1 MSISLSFLGRL
12 KLSGVIFALSLLTG
26 VGLTFHDA
34 QAVACDCNCQVG
46 SIPATAATCS
56 ACPAAC
62 TARCTG
68 SLGAYQTHIC
78 VEPTPA
84 PAPAPSTGPGTC
96 ACACGSLDHVSSFGV
111 NSCAQCQ
118 NFCTT
123 SCREQGLAGPATSA
137 CGPAP
142 AGTTPSAPPS
152 SRTPRRTPTPTT
164 PAPTPTPTPAP
175 APAPTP
181 TPDATNGNTSGFS
194 GTGVCQVNCIP
205 QRVITCNNDADCQ
218 ASCTSGCPNMVANS
232 ACATNPAAAC
242 VPHADGTKTCAFQC
256 TVRPSDTCEVGDRGN
271 AQCGSRCAAL
281 CAPATGASGSA
292 PPVCSTAPA
301 PACGSGPTAAA
312 PTDTVGPAGSR
323 GGSVSPTDATQ
334 LTNPV
339 TGANNI
345 PDVIG
350 KGVRTLLGVVGAIA
364 LLMFVLGGVRW
375 ILAAGDPKAVT
386 AASETL
392 RNATIGL
399 AIIFFSYSIISLGI
413 GLVNQL
419 GALGTP
425 TQTETDTA
433 RGEAGGATN
442 SVAAGSA
449 QGGATDRVVSSA
461 AGDEGSGTC
470 TCHPDGILSS
480 IAARAAPA
488 DLVATARR
496 YCEQPPANGRF
507 DSTSLT
513 CTGNSTQSVC
523 SQVQAGIQAQAAAV
537 HMNAVC
543 DWVAGGGSGGGGGDT
558 AQAPAQAPVQNI
570 ARTPGP
576 QGSCRC
582 APSGLSSFA
591 VSLAPEAQVNQA
603 RRYCEGGPAYGT
615 FDRNSFTCTG
625 TSSAIDCRQVEST
638 IQSQLPRGIT
648 VSCAW
653 TAQ

>member
-1 MSISLSFLGRL
+1 MSTFLSFFGRL
-12 KLSGVIFALSLLTG
+12 KLSGVVFVLSLLIGT
-26 VGLTFHDA
+26 GLTMHDA
-34 QAVACDCNCQVG
+34 QAVACDCSCQTG

-62 TARCTG
+62 TTRCTG
-68 SLGAYQTHIC
+68 SLGAYQTYLC

-96 ACACGSLDHVSSFGV
+96 ACACGSIEHTSSFGV

-118 NFCTT
+118 NFCAT
-123 SCREQGLAGPATSA
+123 SCREQGLTGTAAAVCTPT
-137 CGPAP
+137 P
-142 AGTTPSAPPS
+142 AGTTPSAPS
-152 SRTPRRTPTPTT
+152 APRAPRPT
-164 PAPTPTPTPAP
+164 PTPTPTPATS

-181 TPDATNGNTSGFS
+181 TPAPGATNGDTSGFS

-232 ACATNPAAAC
+232 VCATNPAAAC

-256 TVRPSDTCEVGDRGN
+256 TVRPSDSCEVGDRGN

-292 PPVCSTAPA
+292 PPVCSTTPA
-301 PACGSGPTAAA
+301 PACGAGPTAAT
-312 PTDTVGPAGSR
+312 PTEQVAPAGG
-323 GGSVSPTDATQ
+323 GGSTSPTNATQ

-345 PDVIG
+345 PDIIG

-364 LLMFVLGGVRW
+364 LFMFVLGGVRW

-419 GALGTP
+419 GTLATP
-425 TQTETDTA
+425 TQTETDAT
-433 RGEAGGATN
+433 RGAAGGATN

-449 QGGATDRVVSSA
+449 QGGSTDRVVSSA

-470 TCHPDGILSS
+470 TCHPDGILSV

-496 YCEQPPANGRF
+496 NCEQPPVNGRF
-507 DSTSLT
+507 DATSLT
-513 CTGNSTQSVC
+513 CVGNSTQPVC
-523 SQVQAGIQAQAAAV
+523 AQVQTGIQAQVSAAG
-537 HMNAVC
+537 MNVAC
-543 DWVAGGGSGGGGGDT
+543 DWVAGGSGGGAGG
-558 AQAPAQAPVQNI
+558 AAPTRAPVQNI

-576 QGSCRC
+576 QGECRC
-582 APSGLSSFA
+582 APSGLGSFA
-591 VSLAPEAQVNQA
+591 TSFASETQVNQA
-603 RRYCEGGPAYGT
+603 RQYCEGGPAYGR
-615 FDRNSFTCTG
+615 FDRNSFTCSG
-625 TSSAIDCRQVEST
+625 TSSAVDCRQVEST
-638 IQSQLPRGIT
+638 IQSQLPTGIT
-648 VSCAW
+648 VSCGW